1 MNIIT
6 ILLLT
11 ILILFLLLLL
21 LLLIIIIINTLGK
34 AGRWRRKQPPCLDL
48 PETKMAGPG
57 VQLSLSKDPQAPEF
71 NHSIFNFAC
80 V

>member
-1 MNIIT
+1 MIIIT

-21 LLLIIIIINTLGK
+21 LLLLIIIITLGK

-71 NHSIFNFAC
+71 NHSIFKFAC